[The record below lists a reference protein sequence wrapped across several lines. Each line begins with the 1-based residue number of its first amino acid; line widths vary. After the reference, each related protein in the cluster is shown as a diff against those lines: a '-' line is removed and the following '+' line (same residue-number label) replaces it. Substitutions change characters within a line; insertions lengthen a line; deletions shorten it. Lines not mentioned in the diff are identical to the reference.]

1 MKVVHLNA
9 SDKGGAS
16 IVAQRLNSALN
27 EYTQVQSQHLI
38 FDGDSNNLDA
48 TVFWSDNF
56 LRKVRAKWN
65 HILDKFDFLQ
75 NERDAKIRF
84 QFNHARMGVDVSTHP
99 LVLDADIIHI
109 HWILKGFLSFDSLKK
124 LIDLGKPIVWT
135 CHDLWPFTGGCFY
148 LWGCERLTA
157 GCGEC
162 PYLYNAESND
172 LSSILLKKKIELF
185 KWSGINWAAPSRW
198 LGQVAKTSRVLNS
211 DIVFSV
217 IPNPIKV
224 SSFHVINGTQ
234 KSENKVRFNLNPTK
248 FTLLFSAANLGNPA
262 KGFPDFIKILEDIH
276 NSEIQ
281 AIVLGESK
289 EPINLPIPFHYAGYV
304 RSPDHVRSL
313 FGAAD
318 LYITTSLEDNLPT
331 TVMESLACG
340 IPALGYNIGGIPEL
354 IDDGSTGFVFPKG
367 DWQAM
372 AGGVLRLLENPDLHA
387 QFSINA
393 RGKAETEYEE
403 SIVAKS
409 YANLYKEV
417 LQKGI

>member
-27 EYTQVQSQHLI
+27 EYTEVISQHLI
-38 FDGDSNNLDA
+38 FEGESNNLEA
-48 TVFWSDNF
+48 TEFWANNF
-56 LRKVRAKWN
+56 PRKIRAKLN
-65 HILDKFDFLQ
+65 HVLDKFDFLQ
-75 NERDAKIRF
+75 HEREAKIRF
-84 QFNHARMGVDVSTHP
+84 QFNHARIGVDISTHP
-99 LVLDADIIHI
+99 LIIDADIIHI

-148 LWGCERLTA
+148 LWGCERLVS

-162 PYLYNAESND
+162 PYLYNQESND
-172 LSSILLKKKIELF
+172 LSSSLLSTKIKLF
-185 KWSGINWAAPSRW
+185 KESGINWAAPSKW
-198 LGQVAKTSRVLNS
+198 LSEVAKTSIVLKS
-211 DIVFSV
+211 DLKFAV

-224 SSFHVINGTQ
+224 SSFEVCYESQ
-234 KSENKVRFNLNPTK
+234 KRENKIRFNLNPTK
-248 FTLLFSAANLGNPA
+248 FTVLFSAANLENPA
-262 KGFPDFIKILEDIH
+262 KGFADFRKILDRLGP
-276 NSEIQ
+276 NQIQ
-281 AIVLGESK
+281 AIVLGQSK
-289 EPINLPIPFHYAGYV
+289 EIIDLPVSFHYAGYV
-304 RSPDHVRSL
+304 GKPEQVKSL

-354 IDDGSTGFVFPKG
+354 ISDDSTGFVYSKG

-372 AGGVLRLLENPDLHA
+372 SDGVLHLLKNPNLLA
-387 QFSINA
+387 EFSVNA
-393 RGKAETEYEE
+393 RRKAELEYEE
-403 SIVAKS
+403 SIVANR
-409 YANLYKEV
+409 YAELYDEV
-417 LQKGI
+417 IHKGS